1 MANTTG
7 DFVKW
12 EDDKIVMNAIE
23 NVIKRYGYEGINESI
38 DLASLP
44 LNELRE
50 LATVIAE
57 LGYHGVL
64 YDRIGYETRHILQE
78 KLNKEFDRRLG
89 EQATKI
95 YNMMDKRF
103 NREKWG
109 GEVRYELM
117 NLCNRK
123 GYGEM
128 GCLKNTVWY
137 MHLVG
142 EEITV
147 GCAYELSRIMTSTLY
162 WEFTKRVDT
171 EERFDASLEIFKI
184 HNDRRKMEIAE
195 QDGFV
200 NACLEQRFEDAYK
213 FIDAQVKKELGY
225 K

>member
-1 MANTTG
+1 MAGTTG

-23 NVIKRYGYEGINESI
+23 NVIKRYGYKGINKSTDVES
-38 DLASLP
+38 LL
-44 LNELRE
+44 LYELRE

-64 YDRIGYETRHILQE
+64 YDRIGYENRHILQE

-89 EQATKI
+89 EPATKI
-95 YNMMDKRF
+95 YNMIERRF
-103 NREKWG
+103 NKEKWG

-117 NLCNRK
+117 SLCNRK
-123 GYGEM
+123 GYAEM
-128 GCLKNTVWY
+128 ECLKNTVWY

-147 GCAYELSRIMTSTLY
+147 ERAYELSKIMTSALY
-162 WEFTKRVDT
+162 WDFTKRVDT
-171 EERFDASLEIFKI
+171 EERFDASPEIFKI
-184 HNDRRKMEIAE
+184 HNERRKKEIAA